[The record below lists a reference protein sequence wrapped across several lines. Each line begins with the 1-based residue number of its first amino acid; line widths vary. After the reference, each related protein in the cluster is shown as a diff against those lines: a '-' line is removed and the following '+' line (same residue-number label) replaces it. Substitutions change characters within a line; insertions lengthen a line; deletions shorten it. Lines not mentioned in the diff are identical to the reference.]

1 MIGRYAATP
10 HPNPLPQGERE
21 RAAIG
26 EILWNS
32 SMIGISEEDG
42 RSQRVA
48 RMRAR

>member
-1 MIGRYAATP
+1 MIGRYAVIP
-10 HPNPLPQGERE
+10 HPNALPQGERE
-21 RAAIG
+21 RAAVA

-48 RMRAR
+48 RMRAQ